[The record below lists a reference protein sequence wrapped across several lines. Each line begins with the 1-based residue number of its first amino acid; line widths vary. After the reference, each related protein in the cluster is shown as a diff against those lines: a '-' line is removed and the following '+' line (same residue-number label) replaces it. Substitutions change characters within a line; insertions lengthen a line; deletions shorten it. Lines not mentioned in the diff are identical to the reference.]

1 MEDPECEQWIFEV
14 FQILDRDCDG
24 LIGKEELLRASQCY
38 GLAIT
43 EKEVEL
49 ILEEGDPADEGGIC
63 YE

>member
-24 LIGKEELLRASQCY
+24 LIGKEELMRASQCY
-38 GLAIT
+38 SLGIT

-49 ILEEGDPADEGGIC
+49 ILEEGDPAG
-63 YE
+63 